1 MVGMKLKFDG
11 LGRDVK
17 NPRPSKKLLKSLKE
31 ARDIE
36 KNQKKYPTYYNVE
49 DLISALE
56 NKSNKKW

>member
-1 MVGMKLKFDG
+1 MVGMKLKFDV
-11 LGRDVK
+11 LGRNVK

-36 KNQKKYPTYYNVE
+36 RNPQKYPTYYNVD

-56 NKSNKKW
+56 NNSNKKW

>member
-1 MVGMKLKFDG
+1 MVGMKFKFDV

-36 KNQKKYPTYYNVE
+36 SNPKKYPTYYNVD